1 MKETTVSNENL
12 TAIADKY
19 NQVLQKIYDKFFPSF
34 VDSLFEN
41 FADVIQKITENLLTN
56 PVELIKYQLQYY
68 TAHGEMLKNL
78 SDYKFPNDKRFNNDK
93 WQNNMLY
100 LYLRSSYH
108 LTSDFMEKIV
118 ANLEFENEKQKNKA
132 IFFIKQLSNA
142 FSPTNFCWSNPD
154 IIEEFY
160 ETNGTS
166 LLKGLD
172 NLLNDLEHSN
182 KVLNIRTTNSKYF
195 KLGENIAAT
204 KGEVVFQNDL
214 LQLIH
219 YYPLQEKNYEVPIL
233 IVPPCINKYYILDLS
248 PKNSFVK
255 WLLEQG
261 FSVFMIS
268 WKNPD
273 SNYKEIDFDD
283 YIIKGIIK
291 AYDFILKEYNYK
303 KISAV
308 GYCIGGTMLTLA
320 NAYLSEKKQNN
331 IVSNLMLTTML
342 DFQDGGEIALFID
355 EKSVGNLENSI
366 SEQGYIDGSK
376 LSNSFSML
384 RANDMIWHFY
394 VNNYLLGRDPFPFD
408 ILYWNSDSTKLPA
421 KMYLN
426 YIRSF
431 YLNNILTKSKKIK
444 LGNLNIELSSI
455 KSPMYFLAAKDDHIV
470 PWKSCLD
477 GLSLLPSNLTKFVLT
492 GAGHVAGVINPPSA
506 GKYYYYNNLDIGQ
519 INKQQYLEN
528 LHKVSGSWWS
538 DWLEWQKQFA
548 GKKKKASLP
557 IQSLES
563 APGSYIK
570 E

>member
-1 MKETTVSNENL
+1 MDPMKETTVSNENL

-506 GKYYYYNNLDIGQ
+506 GKYYY
-519 INKQQYLEN
+519 K
-528 LHKVSGSWWS
+528 
-538 DWLEWQKQFA
+538 
-548 GKKKKASLP
+548 
-557 IQSLES
+557 
-563 APGSYIK
+563 
-570 E
+570 